1 MLAFCPSSPNVLT
14 VFVTLQ
20 FCIDAQCVHGFVNVT
35 NPNITTSQHISEGFY
50 LFPTAMFT
58 CNGRIVGF
66 QARAYFEGMEG
77 NVDYYYNETLVLN
90 LQFWKEEQGHYAA
103 PVRNHTLSLA
113 TREIDTVVT
122 SGRYT
127 GKYFFRNSLFFQFSN
142 RLDEAIEVEAGDVL
156 AVYLPPRTR
165 NKDPKAINGIPL
177 VIADSPGIRAQ
188 SPTSCWSPQGQIVCH
203 PVLPFTGVPLLSFEF
218 ERSPVVNG

>member
-58 CNGRIVGF
+58 CNGSIVGF
-66 QARAYFEGMEG
+66 RGIAYFEG
-77 NVDYYYNETLVLN
+77 DFRYYNERLVLS

-113 TREIDTVVT
+113 TRRIDTVVT
-122 SGRYT
+122 SGRYP

-142 RLDEAIEVEAGDVL
+142 SLDEAIEVEAGDVL
-156 AVYLPPRTR
+156 AVYLPPITR
-165 NKDPKAINGIPL
+165 NEVPNAINSIPL

-188 SPTSCWSPQGQIVCH
+188 SPIPCWSPKGQIVCH

-218 ERSPVVNG
+218 ERSPVVTG

>member
-20 FCIDAQCVHGFVNVT
+20 FCIDAQCVRGFVNVT
-35 NPNITTSQHISEGFY
+35 NPNTTSSPYIFEGFY

-58 CNGRIVGF
+58 CNGSIVGF
-66 QARAYFEGMEG
+66 RGIAYFEG
-77 NVDYYYNETLVLN
+77 DIRYYYNEKLVLS

-103 PVRNHTLSLA
+103 PVRNHTVSLA
-113 TREIDTVVT
+113 TRKIGTGVP
-122 SGRYT
+122 SGSYP
-127 GKYFFRNSLFFQFSN
+127 GNYFFRESRFFKFSYSLE
-142 RLDEAIEVEAGDVL
+142 EAIEVEAGDVL
-156 AVYLPPRTR
+156 AVYLPPKTR
-165 NKDPKAINGIPL
+165 NEVPNAINGIPL

-188 SPTSCWSPQGQIVCH
+188 SPTPCWSPQGQIVCH

-218 ERSPVVNG
+218 ERSSVVNG

>member
-20 FCIDAQCVHGFVNVT
+20 FCIDAQCVRGFVNVT
-35 NPNITTSQHISEGFY
+35 NPNTTSSPYIFEGFY

-58 CNGRIVGF
+58 CNGSIVGF
-66 QARAYFEGMEG
+66 RGIAYFEG
-77 NVDYYYNETLVLN
+77 DIRYYYNERLVLS

-113 TREIDTVVT
+113 TTRIDTGVS
-122 SGRYT
+122 SGSYP
-127 GKYFFRNSLFFQFSN
+127 GNYFFRDSLYFKFSN

-165 NKDPKAINGIPL
+165 NKAPKAINGIPL

-188 SPTSCWSPQGQIVCH
+188 SPTPCWSPQGQIVCH

-218 ERSPVVNG
+218 ERSSVVNG

>member
-1 MLAFCPSSPNVLT
+1 M
-14 VFVTLQ
+14 
-20 FCIDAQCVHGFVNVT
+20 HGFVNVT
-35 NPNITTSQHISEGFY
+35 KSNISSSQYISEGFY

-66 QARAYFEGMEG
+66 QGRAYFEG
-77 NVDYYYNETLVLN
+77 DIRYYYNERLVLS

-113 TREIDTVVT
+113 TRRIGTGVP
-122 SGRYT
+122 SGSYP
-127 GKYFFRNSLFFQFSN
+127 GNYFFRESRFFKFSYSLE
-142 RLDEAIEVEAGDVL
+142 EAIEVEAGDVL

-165 NKDPKAINGIPL
+165 NEVPYAINGIPL
-177 VIADSPGIRAQ
+177 VIADSPGIRVQ
-188 SPTSCWSPQGQIVCH
+188 SPTPCCSPQGQIVCH

-218 ERSPVVNG
+218 ERSPVVTG